1 LNQNGTGKKLKF
13 EHAMLVALIA
23 SVSFLALSHLSAE
36 LGLTLGD
43 LFAEEDRGPD
53 VTSVS

>member
-1 LNQNGTGKKLKF
+1 MNQNGTGKKLKF